1 MRKLEDRDD
10 TLESVLS
17 RYIEHSEKEM
27 RDYIDILNF
36 DEVQGQSN

>member
-1 MRKLEDRDD
+1 MAKLEDRVD

-27 RDYIDILNF
+27 SAFREGMAAF
-36 DEVQGQSN
+36 KEEM